1 MTSQTPSD
9 CLFCKIVAGESPSD
23 RVAES
28 DRSVAFRDINPAAPI
43 HVLVVPRRHEPT
55 VGALAA
61 VSGDDLT
68 DVFRL
73 AARVAEEEGVAD
85 AHRMI
90 VNTGSDAGQ
99 TIFHAHVHLLGGA
112 TFTERRMVLAR
123 NAPRA
128 TTSRPRRGRP
138 GT

>member
-9 CLFCKIVAGESPSD
+9 CLFCKIVSGELPST

-28 DRSVAFRDINPAAPI
+28 ERSIAFRDIRPAAPV

-61 VSGDDLT
+61 ASGDDLA

-73 AARVAEEEGVAD
+73 AARVADAEGVGD
-85 AHRMI
+85 AHRLI
-90 VNTGSDAGQ
+90 VNTGSSAGQ
-99 TIFHAHVHLLGGA
+99 TIFHAHVHVLGGA
-112 TFTERRMVLAR
+112 AFTE
-123 NAPRA
+123 
-128 TTSRPRRGRP
+128 
-138 GT
+138 

>member
-1 MTSQTPSD
+1 MTPQTPSD
-9 CLFCKIVAGESPSD
+9 CLFCKIVAGELPST

-28 DRSVAFRDINPAAPI
+28 ERSIAFRDIRPAAPV

-61 VSGDDLT
+61 ASGEDLT

-73 AARVAEEEGVAD
+73 AAKVAEQEGVTD

-90 VNTGSDAGQ
+90 VNTGAGAGQ
-99 TIFHAHVHLLGGA
+99 TVFHAHVHLLAGA
-112 TFTERRMVLAR
+112 AFTEGRMV
-123 NAPRA
+123 
-128 TTSRPRRGRP
+128 
-138 GT
+138 

>member
-1 MTSQTPSD
+1 MTSQTSQTPAD
-9 CLFCKIVAGESPSD
+9 CLFCGIVAGDIPSE

-28 DRSVAFRDINPAAPI
+28 ERSLAFRDINPLAPV

-61 VSGDDLT
+61 ASGEDLA

-73 AARVAEEEGVAD
+73 AQQVAEQEGVGD

-90 VNTGSDAGQ
+90 VNTGSAAGQ
-99 TIFHAHVHLLGGA
+99 TVFHAHVHVIAGA
-112 TFTERRMVLAR
+112 HFAERSMV
-123 NAPRA
+123 
-128 TTSRPRRGRP
+128 
-138 GT
+138 

>member
-1 MTSQTPSD
+1 MTQQTPDD
-9 CLFCKIVAGESPSD
+9 CLFCKIVAGEIPSD

-28 DRSVAFRDINPAAPI
+28 EWAIAFRDIEPAAPI

-61 VSGDDLT
+61 ASPDDLA

-73 AARVAEEEGVAD
+73 AQRVADQEGVAD

-99 TIFHAHVHLLGGA
+99 TVFHAHVHVLAGA
-112 TFTERRMVLAR
+112 RFTEGRMV
-123 NAPRA
+123 
-128 TTSRPRRGRP
+128 
-138 GT
+138 

>member
-1 MTSQTPSD
+1 MTQQTPDD
-9 CLFCKIVAGESPSD
+9 CLFCKIVAGEIPSE

-28 DRSVAFRDINPAAPI
+28 ERSIAFRDINPAAPI

-61 VSGDDLT
+61 ALPTTSPTSSGSPSRSPT
-68 DVFRL
+68 Q
-73 AARVAEEEGVAD
+73 EGAAD

-99 TIFHAHVHLLGGA
+99 TIFHAHVHVLAGA
-112 TFTERRMVLAR
+112 RFTEGRMV
-123 NAPRA
+123 
-128 TTSRPRRGRP
+128 
-138 GT
+138 

>member
-9 CLFCKIVAGESPSD
+9 CLFCKIVAGEIPSD

-28 DRSVAFRDINPAAPI
+28 ERSIAFRDISPAAPI

-55 VGALAA
+55 IGALAA
-61 VSGDDLT
+61 ASGDDLT

-73 AARVAEEEGVAD
+73 ASRVAEQEGVAD

-90 VNTGSDAGQ
+90 VNTGRDAGQ
-99 TIFHAHVHLLGGA
+99 TIFHAHVHLVAG
-112 TFTERRMVLAR
+112 TVFTEGRMV
-123 NAPRA
+123 
-128 TTSRPRRGRP
+128 
-138 GT
+138 